1 MASSGDRVPQLIE
14 GRDQEP
20 GIGAVCREEFTWQGF
35 VVGVCACSAL
45 VCGIVGCIL
54 SYPPD
59 SVVGAHRARYIG
71 SLSASFV
78 LIVATFIS
86 ICSYSK
92 KFCCGDDMREFIEKS
107 GREIWSLRAVLANL
121 LLVIGVGL
129 NFLLV
134 EVRYR
139 LWVMFL
145 HSCGIFFLSYMQ
157 QLRIP
162 FGLGSLWLGS
172 TCVVAWDANGDY
184 AASGIVTGLILVMLI
199 VGLRPSPAGSEE
211 KAAEAATNKVETAAA
226 EVEAAATRVEAAR
239 AKTARAEAARD
250 AARAR
255 AAAATT

>member
-107 GREIWSLRAVLANL
+107 
-121 LLVIGVGL
+121 
-129 NFLLV
+129 